1 MSNVKIQGNAS
12 GTGTLTIQAPNT
24 NTDRTFNLP
33 DVAGDI
39 ITTGDTGTVSATM
52 LATGATGIDVFVPFN
67 NTSLSGGASG
77 TFTLSTRS
85 KCLFSFGGSA
95 YDTSAG
101 GMTLTL
107 AVTTIGTIAQIFWY
121 TNETSSHKASPPG
134 YGIQTLDAGT
144 WTVTLT
150 HSDSLVDGN
159 DRGSCSILA
168 IPTT

>member
-12 GTGTLTIQAPNT
+12 GSGTLTIQAPNT

-67 NTSLSGGASG
+67 NADLSSGASG

-85 KCLFSFGGSA
+85 KCLFSFGGSSFKNA
-95 YDTSAG
+95 AG
-101 GMTLTL
+101 TMTLTL
-107 AVTTIGTIAQIFWY
+107 AVTTIGTIAQILWF
-121 TNETSSHKASPPG
+121 TNESASHKASPPG

-150 HSDSLVDGN
+150 SNASVDPN

-168 IPTT
+168 IPSA